1 MHSSTGLGGVQ
12 SVLEPLHSLDCFNL
26 LKVVGTG
33 SFGKVYLAQN
43 KLSGRHF
50 AIKALKKD
58 MVRKRNQMENTICE
72 RLILEKVKHPYIID
86 MHSAF

>member
-1 MHSSTGLGGVQ
+1 MPNGSPTTYTQGSLAMSGML
-12 SVLEPLHSLDCFNL
+12 SILEPLNSIDCVHL

-43 KLSGRHF
+43 KLSGRYF

-58 MVRKRNQMENTICE
+58 MVKKRN
-72 RLILEKVKHPYIID
+72 
-86 MHSAF
+86 